1 MAKARRTRRS
11 EEEILDDSLAKVE
24 DDITKTQARLQ
35 SLKEKKE
42 ELLKKQKEL
51 QYEKIRQAIEKS
63 GKTVDEFLKD
73 SGISDNSDEAGSN
86 DSAE

>member
-42 ELLKKQKEL
+42 L

-73 SGISDNSDEAGSN
+73 SGISDNSDEAGS
-86 DSAE
+86 DSSAE

>member
-24 DDITKTQARLQ
+24 
-35 SLKEKKE
+35 
-42 ELLKKQKEL
+42 
-51 QYEKIRQAIEKS
+51 AIEKS